1 MRNPFREVCNELLN
15 GLDEL
20 QDPRY
25 PFPGYI
31 TAAMDRA
38 RELLAQP
45 ALAEPP
51 AEGAAWQAA
60 ELDVLRQRVAPVPVR
75 ERPWENEPRWLDP
88 DGECWWCPPD
98 GPAYWSMV
106 NPAMVYGGWL
116 LPANAIP
123 APLEERHH
131 G

>member
-1 MRNPFREVCNELLN
+1 MSLTTYREVCNELLD

-20 QDPRY
+20 QDPGY

-45 ALAEPP
+45 APAAPARLRHCPTHGQQPP
-51 AEGAAWQAA
+51 EAWGCPECLR
-60 ELDVLRQRVAPVPVR
+60 ELR
-75 ERPWENEPRWLDP
+75 
-88 DGECWWCPPD
+88 
-98 GPAYWSMV
+98 
-106 NPAMVYGGWL
+106 
-116 LPANAIP
+116 
-123 APLEERHH
+123 EERHH